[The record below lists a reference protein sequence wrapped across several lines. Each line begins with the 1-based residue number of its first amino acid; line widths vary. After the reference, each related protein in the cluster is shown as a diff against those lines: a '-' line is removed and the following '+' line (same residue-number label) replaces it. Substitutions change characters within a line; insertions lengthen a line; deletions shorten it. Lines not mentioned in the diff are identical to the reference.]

1 MLNVPMGTPD
11 AVAQDIRK
19 MPYSPFD
26 SSEEG
31 TERIFININY
41 LLVL

>member
-19 MPYSPFD
+19 MPYSPFAVV
-26 SSEEG
+26 
-31 TERIFININY
+31 IFHNFIP
-41 LLVL
+41 LT

>member
-19 MPYSPFD
+19 MPYSPFAVV
-26 SSEEG
+26 
-31 TERIFININY
+31 IINY